1 MPPESMDM
9 TGLEEEI
16 LTSIR
21 RIVRAIELYSHSLVS
36 QVGLTSPQLSVLKS
50 VDRLSPATPTAIARQ
65 LSLSQPTASGIL
77 ERLQAKNLV
86 TRAASNGD
94 KRMHSYALTNTAR
107 EQMASS
113 PPLLQESF
121 EQQDDASSSKYGG
134 TGIELALGLKFSQLS
149 GGGIVQSDD
158 CCGVGNCLTI
168 PDMDQPALAKAA

>member
-1 MPPESMDM
+1 MPSESLDM
-9 TGLEEEI
+9 SGLEEEI

-50 VDRLSPATPTAIARQ
+50 VARLSPATPTAIARQ
-65 LSLSQPTASGIL
+65 LSLSQPTVSGIL

-86 TRAASNGD
+86 QRVVTNGD
-94 KRMHSYALTNTAR
+94 KRMHSYALTDQAR

-121 EQQDDASSSKYGG
+121 LHRLGQLQDWERSMLLSALQRVATLMDVETLEAQPG
-134 TGIELALGLKFSQLS
+134 TEIESRS
-149 GGGIVQSDD
+149 
-158 CCGVGNCLTI
+158 
-168 PDMDQPALAKAA
+168 

>member
-1 MPPESMDM
+1 MPSERLDL

-50 VDRLSPATPTAIARQ
+50 VARLSPATPTAIARQ
-65 LSLSQPTASGIL
+65 LSLSQPTVSGIL
-77 ERLQAKNLV
+77 ERLQGKNLV
-86 TRAASNGD
+86 QRAVTNGD
-94 KRMHSYALTNTAR
+94 KRMHSYALTEQAR

-121 EQQDDASSSKYGG
+121 LQRLGQLQDWERSMLLSALQRVANLMDVETLEALPSLSNG
-134 TGIELALGLKFSQLS
+134 ELE
-149 GGGIVQSDD
+149 
-158 CCGVGNCLTI
+158 
-168 PDMDQPALAKAA
+168 AK

>member
-1 MPPESMDM
+1 MSS
-9 TGLEEEI
+9 LEEEI

-50 VDRLSPATPTAIARQ
+50 VARLSPATPTAIARQ
-65 LSLSQPTASGIL
+65 LSLSQPTVSGIL

-86 TRAASNGD
+86 QRMKSNGD
-94 KRMHSYALTNTAR
+94 KRMHSYALTDQAR

-121 EQQDDASSSKYGG
+121 LHRLEQLQDWERSMLLSALQRVASLMDVESLEIHPSLASG
-134 TGIELALGLKFSQLS
+134 TEIE
-149 GGGIVQSDD
+149 
-158 CCGVGNCLTI
+158 NR
-168 PDMDQPALAKAA
+168 

>member
-1 MPPESMDM
+1 MPPETIDM
-9 TGLEEEI
+9 SSLEEEI

-50 VDRLSPATPTAIARQ
+50 VARLSPATPTAIARQ
-65 LSLSQPTASGIL
+65 LSLSQPTVSGIL

-86 TRAASNGD
+86 QRSKSNGD
-94 KRMHSYALTNTAR
+94 KRMHSYALTDQAR

-121 EQQDDASSSKYGG
+121 LHRLEGLQDWERSMLLSALQRVASLMDVESLEAQPSLANGAEVGG
-134 TGIELALGLKFSQLS
+134 
-149 GGGIVQSDD
+149 
-158 CCGVGNCLTI
+158 
-168 PDMDQPALAKAA
+168 

>member
-9 TGLEEEI
+9 SGLEEEI

-21 RIVRAIELYSHSLVS
+21 RIVRAIELYSHSLVN

-65 LSLSQPTASGIL
+65 LSLSQPTVSGIL

-86 TRAASNGD
+86 ARLASNGD
-94 KRMHSYALTNTAR
+94 KRMHSYALTETAR
-107 EQMASS
+107 EQLASS

-121 EQQDDASSSKYGG
+121 LLKLGQLQDWERSMLLS
-134 TGIELALGLKFSQLS
+134 ALQRVANL
-149 GGGIVQSDD
+149 
-158 CCGVGNCLTI
+158 
-168 PDMDQPALAKAA
+168 MDVETLEAQPALTSGPADLERG

>member
-1 MPPESMDM
+1 MPSETIDM
-9 TGLEEEI
+9 SSLEEEI

-50 VDRLSPATPTAIARQ
+50 VARLSPATPTAIARQ
-65 LSLSQPTASGIL
+65 LSLSQPTVSGIL

-86 TRAASNGD
+86 QRMKSNGD
-94 KRMHSYALTNTAR
+94 KRMHSYALTDQAR

-121 EQQDDASSSKYGG
+121 LHRLEQLQDWERSMLLSALQRVASLMDVESLEIHPSLASG
-134 TGIELALGLKFSQLS
+134 TEIE
-149 GGGIVQSDD
+149 
-158 CCGVGNCLTI
+158 NR
-168 PDMDQPALAKAA
+168 